1 MGDFGFRHL
10 GYPQSDPSIL
20 EQEKFNTPIQLVRM
34 PGHPGNGGIG
44 VFDVRILY
52 GIIESIM
59 QHQKQKPPVNDRWLE
74 VLNYH
79 KGIARFI
86 QYIHR
91 PPTIKGGWGL
101 QTTIKNSTVYSVYSP
116 FPNHTRWLEIKTY
129 CQADRVT
136 YLKRSSYSPLSN
148 HKSGW
153 GLRTISMR

>member
-1 MGDFGFRHL
+1 MLRTT
-10 GYPQSDPSIL
+10 Y
-20 EQEKFNTPIQLVRM
+20 T
-34 PGHPGNGGIG
+34 
-44 VFDVRILY
+44 
-52 GIIESIM
+52 
-59 QHQKQKPPVNDRWLE
+59 
-74 VLNYH
+74 
-79 KGIARFI
+79 IARLIQHIRRHPTITGDWGLQTIIKIIARLI

-153 GLRTISMR
+153 GF